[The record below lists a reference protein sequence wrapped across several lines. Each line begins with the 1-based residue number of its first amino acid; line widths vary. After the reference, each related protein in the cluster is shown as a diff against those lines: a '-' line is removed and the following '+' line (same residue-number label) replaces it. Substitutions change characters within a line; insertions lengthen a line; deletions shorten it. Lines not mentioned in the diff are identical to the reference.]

1 MMTMEGLQFEMLGE
15 SKCVQIRSN
24 IGGRETAN
32 SRVPTPKPLRTR
44 ASRRGRV
51 QTIALSTMRLDRTAR
66 GVSGGAKKTGEMES
80 RPPRVGEI
88 RGRGATPF
96 SSPKP
101 RFCVGP
107 ASEMKGGGARERA
120 RAAHLL
126 VVLVEILVRV
136 GHLPRHRLR
145 LIVQDGFIPDD
156 GQRLGDVDGPSPER
170 GTRHLPR
177 KPAPSRCPRIYGF
190 PITARGLPPSGPM
203 AR

>member
-1 MMTMEGLQFEMLGE
+1 M
-15 SKCVQIRSN
+15 QIRSN

-51 QTIALSTMRLDRTAR
+51 QTIAALMTRLDGTAR

-107 ASEMKGGGARERA
+107 ACEMKGGGARERA

-156 GQRLGDVDGPSPER
+156 GQRLGDVDGPGPER

-177 KPAPSRCPRIYGF
+177 KPPPSQCPRIYGF

>member
-1 MMTMEGLQFEMLGE
+1 MLEDLQFECWGSRNACKLGQILAGGKPPIRVCQHRSPSGHARLGAAGYRRSPCRRCDWIEPLVECPAGRKKRGKWSRDRPE
-15 SKCVQIRSN
+15 SGRSA
-24 IGGRETAN
+24 GEG
-32 SRVPTPKPLRTR
+32 
-44 ASRRGRV
+44 
-51 QTIALSTMRLDRTAR
+51 RLDFRAR
-66 GVSGGAKKTGEMES
+66 
-80 RPPRVGEI
+80 R
-88 RGRGATPF
+88 
-96 SSPKP
+96 P
-101 RFCVGP
+101 RFCAGP

-177 KPAPSRCPRIYGF
+177 KPALSRCPRICGF

>member
-1 MMTMEGLQFEMLGE
+1 MLGE
-15 SKCVQIRSN
+15 SKWCKLGQILAGGKPPIRVCQHRSPSGHARLGAAGCRRSPCRRCDWMEPLVECPAGRKN
-24 IGGRETAN
+24 GGNGVATA
-32 SRVPTPKPLRTR
+32 P
-44 ASRRGRV
+44 
-51 QTIALSTMRLDRTAR
+51 
-66 GVSGGAKKTGEMES
+66 S
-80 RPPRVGEI
+80 RPDPRA
-88 RGRGATPF
+88 GATPF

-107 ASEMKGGGARERA
+107 ACEMKGGGARERA

-177 KPAPSRCPRIYGF
+177 KPPPSQCPRIYGF

>member
-1 MMTMEGLQFEMLGE
+1 MKCWGSRNACKLG
-15 SKCVQIRSN
+15 QILA
-24 IGGRETAN
+24 GRETAN

-51 QTIALSTMRLDRTAR
+51 TTIAALMTRLDGTAR
-66 GVSGGAKKTGEMES
+66 GVSGGAEKTGEMGS
-80 RPPRVGEI
+80 RPPRVGQI
-88 RGRGATPF
+88 RGQGRLHFRARR
-96 SSPKP
+96 P

-107 ASEMKGGGARERA
+107 ACEMKGGGARERA

-177 KPAPSRCPRIYGF
+177 ESPPSQCPRICGF

>member
-1 MMTMEGLQFEMLGE
+1 MKCWGSRNACKLG
-15 SKCVQIRSN
+15 QILA
-24 IGGRETAN
+24 GRETAN

-51 QTIALSTMRLDRTAR
+51 QTIAALMTRLDGTAR

-80 RPPRVGEI
+80 RPPRVDQI

-101 RFCVGP
+101 RFCAGP
-107 ASEMKGGGARERA
+107 ASEMKGGGARKRA

-156 GQRLGDVDGPSPER
+156 GQRLGDVDGPGPER

-177 KPAPSRCPRIYGF
+177 EPPLSQCPRICGF